1 MIYNSKF
8 IRQLANQKINSQKGV
23 SLLELIIYVAIFST
37 VSAIMVQILLVVLR
51 GRDLTNVRFEV
62 SQNARFAT
70 EKIRQ
75 TVFDASG
82 ISVSGSCPFNT
93 LNATSAIGSA
103 TSSIFINSGIL
114 QIRDATSTDN
124 ITTDKVMAT
133 STGSCLFTIV
143 SGPAPAKDTLQTKIK
158 IMYNNQGRS
167 DLSENKTQEFTA
179 SLR

>member
-1 MIYNSKF
+1 MI
-8 IRQLANQKINSQKGV
+8 QKKNSQKGF
-23 SLLELIIYVAIFST
+23 SLLELIIYVAIFSV
-37 VSAIMVQILLVVLR
+37 VSLVMVQILLVVLR
-51 GRDLTNVRFEV
+51 GKDLANARFEV

-75 TVFDASG
+75 TVFDASS

-93 LNATSAIGSA
+93 LNATSAIGLA
-103 TSSIFINSGIL
+103 TSSIFINSGVLRIS
-114 QIRDATSTDN
+114 DATSTDD
-124 ITTDKVMAT
+124 ITTGQVMAT
-133 STGSCLFTIV
+133 STGGCLFTIV

-167 DLSENKTQEFTA
+167 DLSESKTQEFTA